1 MSNDLLVRVVIQSTT
16 LQDVK
21 EFEGNKKTYGW
32 QSAGIFNGGD
42 FPLPFRVNVE
52 KGHEYPPGEY
62 VISPRSFIADNMGN
76 LKLKSIK
83 LLPISGSS
91 KPKP

>member
-1 MSNDLLVRVVIQSTT
+1 MNNVLAAIVVIQSTN

-21 EFEGNKKTYGW
+21 EFDGNKKTYGW

-52 KGHEYPPGEY
+52 KGHEYAPGEY
-62 VISPRSFIADNMGN
+62 VIAPRSFITDGMGN

-83 LLPISGSS
+83 LLPTGGSS